1 MKRKFLFSFYET
13 PQGKLLQRQEE
24 KFLRRSI
31 TVGCKQIILQIGG
44 IGWEGDFIDC
54 SLFQRFCILDGK
66 GRGCADAVKVRGQSF
81 KIPIQSESIDLVIL
95 PHLIEFDVNR
105 FQTMREIE
113 RILKPEGEVIV
124 LNFNPFNMWVR
135 MQFLWNKK
143 MSDTWKGYFISRRR
157 IADWLKLLNFEI
169 KSTTEFT
176 IDSAVLELGGFKLGK
191 RTFFSMAYAVRAV
204 KRQYT
209 LIPLTPIK
217 RKKPILVSAVTGVE
231 SSILK
236 NQRNKD
242 E

>member
-13 PQGKLLQRQEE
+13 PQGKLLQRQEI

-31 TVGCKQIILQIGG
+31 TVGCKQTILQIGG
-44 IGWEGDFIDC
+44 IGWEDNFIDC
-54 SLFQRFCILDGK
+54 SLFQRYCILDGK
-66 GRGCADAVKVRGQSF
+66 GSGCADAVKVRGQSF
-81 KIPIQSESIDLVIL
+81 KLPIQSESIDLVIL

-124 LNFNPFNMWVR
+124 LNFNPLNIWVR

-169 KSTTEFT
+169 KSTSEFT
-176 IDSAVLELGGFKLGK
+176 IDSGVLELGRFKLGK

-217 RKKPILVSAVTGVE
+217 TKRPILVSAVTGVE

-236 NQRNKD
+236 K
-242 E
+242 